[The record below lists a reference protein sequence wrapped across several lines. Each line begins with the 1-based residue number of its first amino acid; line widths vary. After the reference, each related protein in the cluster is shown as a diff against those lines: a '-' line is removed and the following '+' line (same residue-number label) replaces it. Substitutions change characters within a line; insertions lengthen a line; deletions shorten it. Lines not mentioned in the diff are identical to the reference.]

1 MAATPPLRFPS
12 FKLIKR
18 SLEIILENQS
28 PSGAF
33 IASPDFPNYHYCWFR
48 DGSFIAYA
56 MDLIGEHASAARFHE
71 WAARVI
77 NRRAGVV
84 QRAISRTQADE
95 PLSDSDY
102 LHTRYT
108 TDGEEAASSEWPD
121 FQTDGFGTWL
131 WSLGEH
137 LVSTGRSLPATWEQ
151 ATELVANYLT
161 AVWRYPCYDC
171 WEENPDRIHLYTLA
185 AIHSGLKAH
194 ARFMGRDHQE
204 ILKAIAALALQESRG
219 KSYFAKFIGSDMV
232 DASLLGLATPYRLV
246 EPDDPLILKTVSH
259 IEHSLIQGGG
269 VHRYPTDS
277 YYGGGEWVLLAGWL
291 GWYFAEVG
299 KYEQA
304 KVMLEWMERQADV
317 NGFLPEQV
325 PANLNSPNSYE
336 PWVNR
341 WGPIAKP
348 LLWSHAKYI
357 ILSYYLS
364 L

>member
-1 MAATPPLRFPS
+1 MENLTQ
-12 FKLIKR
+12 R
-18 SLEIILENQS
+18 SIEIILQNQAA
-28 PSGAF
+28 SGAY
-33 IASPDFPNYHYCWFR
+33 IASPNFPNYRFCWFR
-48 DGSFIAYA
+48 DGSFSAYA
-56 MDLIGEHASAARFHE
+56 MDLIGEHASAARFHD
-71 WAARVI
+71 WAAMAI
-77 NRRAGVV
+77 NRRASVV
-84 QRAISRTQADE
+84 QRVVEQVKANQ
-95 PLSDSDY
+95 PLGGLDY

-108 TDGEEAASSEWPD
+108 MDGDDATPNEWPN
-121 FQTDGFGTWL
+121 FQLDGFGTWL

-137 LVSTGRSLPATWEQ
+137 LNLAGEPLSETWVC
-151 ATELVANYLT
+151 AAGLVADYLT
-161 AVWRYPCYDC
+161 ALWQQPCYDC
-171 WEENPDRIHLYTLA
+171 WEENPDELHLHTLA
-185 AIHSGLKAH
+185 AIYSGLKAH
-194 ARFMGRDHQE
+194 TRFTGGVHQKT
-204 ILKAIAALALQESRG
+204 LQAIEAFVLERSRTEG
-219 KSYFAKFIGSDMV
+219 YFAKFAGSNLV

-246 EPDDPLILKTVSH
+246 EPEDPLMLKTVSH

-357 ILSYYLS
+357 ILSHYLS